1 MRSSEVPTGYD
12 MDELY
17 MFDIKSHSWEF
28 VLPKGQR
35 PAARYLH
42 SAVVVG
48 DSMVIFGGND
58 KASGDVWSFNFATRR
73 WKLLSKVQP
82 FVAYLAMT
90 LSCAS
95 QIT

>member
-1 MRSSEVPTGYD
+1 MSFTMRSAEVPTGYD

-17 MFDIKSHSWEF
+17 MFDIKSHTW
-28 VLPKGQR
+28 R

-73 WKLLSKVQP
+73 WKQLSKVQL
-82 FVAYLAMT
+82 FVA
-90 LSCAS
+90 
-95 QIT
+95 

>member
-1 MRSSEVPTGYD
+1 

-35 PAARYLH
+35 PGARYLH

-73 WKLLSKVQP
+73 WKLLSKVQL
-82 FVAYLAMT
+82 FVAELAMM
-90 LSCAS
+90 LSCAL
-95 QIT
+95 QIA